1 MERQRYDRSVF
12 IGEKSLME
20 NCKMINFL
28 RKVKA
33 NVVKELKWNTIKK
46 DFLNNMKGNYIVL
59 IGTPLHGN
67 IGDQAIT
74 LAEYEYFEKL
84 GYRVCE
90 IPSPYV
96 ISKMEFLK
104 KHITSEKIYVHGG
117 GFIGSL
123 WPDEEFMFEAVL
135 KEFSQNQIIVLPQTI
150 YVDNDDALLPRL
162 NGLLNKCKD
171 VTICAREE
179 ESYRFSKENLTGA
192 KIELV
197 PDMVLSQVWTQKA
210 EKKERICFCMRKD
223 REKVLKDSEMKQ
235 MMQMVKKAYPNADIY
250 FTDTVEDR
258 DVTHSEREEMVK
270 GKIRE
275 FASCELIITDRLHGM
290 VLAGMS
296 GTKTMVWSNC
306 NYKVLGIYRWIKDNR
321 FISYISNIEMFEAE
335 LQRLCE
341 YKETC
346 RYCNGYVKPYFETLE
361 KLIRR

>member
-1 MERQRYDRSVF
+1 
-12 IGEKSLME
+12 
-20 NCKMINFL
+20 MINFL

-33 NVVKELKWNTIKK
+33 ILVKELQWITIKK

-67 IGDQAIT
+67 IGDLAIT

-84 GYRVCE
+84 GYHVCE

-96 ISKMEFLK
+96 ISKMDFLK

-135 KEFSQNQIIVLPQTI
+135 KEFSQNEIIVLPQTI
-150 YVDNDDALLPRL
+150 YVDNDDELLPRL
-162 NGLLNKCKD
+162 NGLLENCKN

-179 ESYRFSKENLTGA
+179 ESYRFSKEHISNA
-192 KIELV
+192 NIVLV
-197 PDMVLSQVWTQKA
+197 PDMVLSQEWTESS
-210 EKKERICFCMRKD
+210 EKKEKICFCMRKD
-223 REKVLKDSEMKQ
+223 HEKVLKDSEMAQ
-235 MMQMVKKAYPNADIY
+235 MMQMVKKAYPNAEIY

-258 DVTHSEREEMVK
+258 NVMYSEREEMVK

-321 FISYISNIEMFEAE
+321 FISFISDIEKFEQE
-335 LQRLCE
+335 LQRLYD

-346 RYCNGYVKPYFETLE
+346 RYSNNNVKPYFETLE
-361 KLIRR
+361 KLVRR